1 MWNRNQWL
9 EEVKK
14 INLSMTRLMKKKKFK
29 ISDRNFVKHDIHLPR
44 NLSILFSTISKHL
57 PFNPISTKIFSSTGF
72 KSRVRIP
79 RWTNTKPR
87 WRNKE
92 IPRKKVDAHQ
102 GKRQIYTNLQ
112 SVSIWINSK
121 SKWLGNS
128 FKILLRKFE
137 KRKENDIFWIKT
149 GFVDR

>member
-9 EEVKK
+9 KEVKK

-29 ISDRNFVKHDIHLPR
+29 ISDRNFVKRDIHLPR

-92 IPRKKVDAHQ
+92 ISRKKVDAHQ
-102 GKRQIYTNLQ
+102 GKRLPIRLNL
-112 SVSIWINSK
+112 SESIQNRNGW
-121 SKWLGNS
+121 GNS
-128 FKILLRKFE
+128 FKILLSNS
-137 KRKENDIFWIKT
+137 RKERKT
-149 GFVDR
+149 IYFE

>member
-9 EEVKK
+9 KEVKK

-29 ISDRNFVKHDIHLPR
+29 ISDRNFVKRDIHLPR

-92 IPRKKVDAHQ
+92 ISRKKVDAHH
-102 GKRQIYTNLQ
+102 GKRLPTRLNL
-112 SVSIWINSK
+112 SESIQNRNGWE
-121 SKWLGNS
+121 NS
-128 FKILLRKFE
+128 FKILLSNS
-137 KRKENDIFWIKT
+137 RKERKT
-149 GFVDR
+149 IYFE

>member
-92 IPRKKVDAHQ
+92 ISRKKVDAHQ
-102 GKRQIYTNLQ
+102 GKRLPIRLNL
-112 SVSIWINSK
+112 SESIQNRNGWE
-121 SKWLGNS
+121 NS
-128 FKILLRKFE
+128 FKILLSNS
-137 KRKENDIFWIKT
+137 RKERKT
-149 GFVDR
+149 IYFE

>member
-29 ISDRNFVKHDIHLPR
+29 ISDRNFVKRDIHLPR

-102 GKRQIYTNLQ
+102 GKRLPIRLNL
-112 SVSIWINSK
+112 SESIQNRNGWE
-121 SKWLGNS
+121 NS
-128 FKILLRKFE
+128 FKILLSNS
-137 KRKENDIFWIKT
+137 RKERKT
-149 GFVDR
+149 IYFE